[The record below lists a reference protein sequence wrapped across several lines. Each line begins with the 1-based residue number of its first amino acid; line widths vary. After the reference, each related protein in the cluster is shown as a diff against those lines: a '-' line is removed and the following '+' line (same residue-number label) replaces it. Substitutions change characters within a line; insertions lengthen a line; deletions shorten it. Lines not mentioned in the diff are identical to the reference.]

1 MSLLKYIWLALFV
14 VLLVVEGLGPGLI
27 CLWFAFGA
35 LIAFVCS
42 LCGAS
47 LTVQIIAFALS
58 SLLFVLLLRP
68 LALRY
73 VNAKKTATNADAVIG
88 KEGVVIREIDE
99 LKGEGQVKIAGQV
112 WTARSEDGSVIAVD
126 TIVRACGIQGAK
138 LMVTPNRAGES
149 QR

>member
-1 MSLLKYIWLALFV
+1 MLKYIWLALFV
-14 VLLVVEGLGPGLI
+14 ILLVVEGLGPGLI

-42 LCGAS
+42 LSGAS
-47 LTVQIIAFALS
+47 LIVQIIAFALS